1 MRHNHLPKRWLSQY
15 FSLIRTWFTKRRFY
29 GTLKCS
35 HFQLLVCALFSAFRR
50 ARHIILH
57 SCHSRGGPMS
67 CMHARAPRT
76 LDKTQPPKELQ
87 SFPSLPQIL
96 SQEGTTPPPP
106 FSSSLHRAKLPLRF
120 VVCFAMQTR
129 RGRMSPNDWR
139 QRRKSVRRTL
149 NKFLPLDE
157 QI

>member
-1 MRHNHLPKRWLSQY
+1 M
-15 FSLIRTWFTKRRFY
+15 RRFY
-29 GTLKCS
+29 ATLKS
-35 HFQLLVCALFSAFRR
+35 LHFQHLVCALFSAFRR

-57 SCHSRGGPMS
+57 SCHSRGGPMC

-87 SFPSLPQIL
+87 SFPSLPPIL
-96 SQEGTTPPPP
+96 SPLSSQEGTTPPPP
-106 FSSSLHRAKLPLRF
+106 FSSLLHRAKLPLRF

-149 NKFLPLDE
+149 NKSWPSTNRFS
-157 QI
+157 I